1 MYANRVLERRVL
13 CAGAYYDRRGMSLS
27 LYVKAAAQAHIV
39 DI

>member
-27 LYVKAAAQAHIV
+27 LYVKAAAQAHIA